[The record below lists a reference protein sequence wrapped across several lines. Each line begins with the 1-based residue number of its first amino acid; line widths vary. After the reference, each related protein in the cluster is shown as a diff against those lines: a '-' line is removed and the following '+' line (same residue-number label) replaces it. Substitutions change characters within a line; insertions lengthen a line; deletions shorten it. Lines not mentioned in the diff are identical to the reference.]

1 MAGFCRR
8 LKWLILFFRVIEYR
22 YILQGLYL
30 LAGLT
35 LYFILSRVWPRGVL
49 LSHLASRA
57 VTVKLD
63 RTRFRIP
70 FFPGDLG
77 CIFECYVLRSYEA
90 CEGFAPRPGDTC
102 LDIGANIGAVTL
114 TWLRTNPTGT
124 IIAVEPHPLTYKRL
138 VTNVRLNGGDNIECV
153 RAAVS
158 SECGELQIDTQQC
171 LTMARV
177 LAEPGARGEL
187 VRSITLD
194 ELARSRR
201 LERIHLCKIDVE
213 GHEAEV
219 LKGAQ
224 GTLARIDKLEMEFHS
239 IRLRESVKE
248 LLAPHFVIRNEST
261 HRVGLIHAV
270 NRRLTS

>member
-1 MAGFCRR
+1 MADFYRR
-8 LKWLILFFRVIEYR
+8 LKWLVIFFRILDYR
-22 YILQGLYL
+22 YVFQGLYL
-30 LAGLT
+30 LAGLA
-35 LYFILSRVWPRGVL
+35 LYFVLSRIWPRGAL
-49 LSHLASRA
+49 LSYLASRA
-57 VTVKLD
+57 VTVKLG

-70 FFPGDLG
+70 FFPGDFG
-77 CIFECYVLRSYEA
+77 TIFECYVLRSYET
-90 CEGFAPRPGDTC
+90 CEGFAPRQGDTC

-114 TWLRTNPTGT
+114 AWLRTNPTGT

-153 RAAVS
+153 QAVVS
-158 SECGELQIDTQQC
+158 SDCSELRIDTHQC
-171 LTMARV
+171 LTMATV
-177 LAEPGARGEL
+177 SAEPGARGEL

-194 ELARSRR
+194 ELARSRG

-224 GTLARIDKLEMEFHS
+224 ETLARIDKIEMEFHS
-239 IRLRESVKE
+239 ILLRESVKE
-248 LLAPHFVIRNEST
+248 LLAPHFVIRNESP

-270 NRRLTS
+270 NRRLAS